1 MDFTTAVKTCFNKYA
16 TFSGRAVRS
25 EYWWFVLF
33 LIIANIVASVL
44 DMAIMGNGGMG
55 FQPIST
61 IFALATLL
69 PSLAA
74 GARRLHDTG
83 RTGWWLLLAFI
94 PILGAIILIWFLA
107 QRGEDGT
114 NAYGPAPTTG
124 GAGTSIPR
132 VDRQ

>member
-114 NAYGPAPTTG
+114 NAYGPAPAAG

>member
-44 DMAIMGNGGMG
+44 DLAIMGNGGMG

-83 RTGWWLLLAFI
+83 RTGWWLLIAFI
-94 PILGAIILIWFLA
+94 PILGAIVLIWFLA

-114 NAYGPAPTTG
+114 NAYGPAPAAG

>member
-114 NAYGPAPTTG
+114 NAYGPAPAAA